1 MTSTVTVRLSEK
13 GRRQLLKHGKIFDVL
28 REALRLYLREKSS
41 RRIISRLKKLQSSKI
56 VRTTIEGDLRL
67 IRADRER

>member
-13 GRRQLLKHGKIFDVL
+13 ERRQLLKHGKISDVL